1 MGSGL
6 CFFDVCNPQKY
17 LFINKSNYYIRFDF
31 FNQGTKYGVILLPIK
46 KAMKIKEWITDIS
59 GEASYKKKYSS
70 EVGKNEY
77 FLIIV
82 NRQEE
87 QTIKLA
93 FESYRSIK
101 CTVTLDQ
108 QSAKHFIHFISE

>member
-6 CFFDVCNPQKY
+6 CFFDVWNPQKY

-31 FNQGTKYGVILLPIK
+31 FNRGTKYGVILLPIK

-59 GEASYKKKYSS
+59 GEASCKKKYSS
-70 EVGKNEY
+70 EVGKKDY
-77 FLIIV
+77 FLIV

-93 FESYRSIK
+93 FESHRSIK

-108 QSAKHFIHFISE
+108 QSTKHFIHFISE